1 VVIVKHK
8 IKNIIEVIMRS
19 YKLLILP
26 GLLMILSGCNIKQN
40 IQPAS
45 TLKTKEI
52 CIVNNPPVRAGFL
65 TAYTQELHKKGYKTK
80 LLAANSPLSSCKVV
94 STYTGLWSWDMAL
107 YLAYADIKVYQN
119 SQLVGSAVYDSR
131 SGGGNMSKFIRGEE
145 KIEELANQLFP

>member
-1 VVIVKHK
+1 MK
-8 IKNIIEVIMRS
+8 S

-26 GLLMILSGCNIKQN
+26 ISLILLSGCNIKQN

-80 LLAANSPLSSCKVV
+80 LLAANSPLNSCKVV
-94 STYTGLWSWDMAL
+94 STYMGRWSWDMAI

-119 SQLVGSAVYDSR
+119 GQLVGSAVYDSR
-131 SGGGNMSKFIRGEE
+131 SGSANMSKFIKGEE
-145 KIEELANQLFP
+145 KIKELTNQLFP